1 MSALM
6 TAVNWLSPRDLIETF
21 GTIGLILVVF
31 VESGLVPAPLPGDS
45 ILFLAGAFSATSAH
59 SKDPHLNLATV
70 VLGAFVAA
78 VAGAQIGYA
87 LGRQYGTRLFT
98 EDARVFKVS
107 YLERAQDF
115 FDRRGPRAV
124 LLARFIPFVR
134 TVVPMLAGAGRM
146 PTRKFAIANVVG
158 AATWTVGISMLGFWL
173 GKSINIDRYIY
184 PIVGV
189 IILLS
194 LIPPLLEYR
203 NHKRTRTSEP

>member
-31 VESGLVPAPLPGDS
+31 IESGLVPAPLPGDS

-59 SKDPHLNLATV
+59 SSDPHLNLAAV
-70 VLGAFVAA
+70 VLGSFIAA

-98 EDARVFKVS
+98 EDARVFKLS
-107 YLERAQDF
+107 YLERAQEF

-146 PTRKFAIANVVG
+146 PTRKYAIANVAG
-158 AATWTVGISMLGFWL
+158 AAIWAVGISMLGFWL
-173 GKSINIDRYIY
+173 GRSINIDRYIY

-189 IILLS
+189 IVLLS
-194 LIPPLLEYR
+194 LVPPFLEYR
-203 NHKRTRTSEP
+203 SHKRSRTSER